1 MSRQFFTKDKI
12 SHFDN
17 FDRHADLAISKLR
30 DRFRE
35 GVAVDIQ
42 DLFCRF
48 TMDSASEFLFGSDV
62 QSLSADLSYP
72 STAKATTSRKV
83 HPSDPFANA
92 FQKAQVASA
101 ARSGFGQF
109 WPLVEFWESKV
120 EKEIQ
125 TIFDYVDPIVKRA
138 IEAKKVKELSKV
150 ECEDEDE
157 TLLEHLVK
165 LTDGKRPPPHDPQG
179 PTSIPLFCSA
189 RSYHPPRRNP
199 EHHGRWS

>member
-17 FDRHADLAISKLR
+17 FDRHADIVISKLK

-35 GVAVDIQ
+35 GVAVDVQ

-48 TMDSASEFLFGSDV
+48 TIDSASEFLFGSDV
-62 QSLSADLSYP
+62 RSLSADLPYP
-72 STAKATTSRKV
+72 STIKPITSPRA
-83 HPSDPFANA
+83 HPSDSFANA

-101 ARSGFGQF
+101 ARSRFGYF
-109 WPLVEFWESKV
+109 WRLIEFWGNRV

-125 TIFDYVDPIVKRA
+125 PVFDYVDPIVERA
-138 IEAKKVKELSKV
+138 LETKKMKELSKAQG
-150 ECEDEDE
+150 EDEDE

-165 LTDGKRPPPHDPQG
+165 LTDGKRPHLLTPWYG
-179 PTSIPLFCSA
+179 PLSLYKILSFSVMKP
-189 RSYHPPRRNP
+189 
-199 EHHGRWS
+199 

>member
-30 DRFRE
+30 DRLRE

-62 QSLSADLSYP
+62 QSLSAGLPYP
-72 STAKATTSRKV
+72 STFKAATDRRM
-83 HPSDPFANA
+83 HASDSFADA
-92 FQKAQVASA
+92 FREAQIASA
-101 ARSGFGQF
+101 ARSRFGKF
-109 WPLVEFWESKV
+109 WPLAEFWENKV
-120 EKEIQ
+120 EKDMQIV
-125 TIFDYVDPIVKRA
+125 FDYVDPIVRHA
-138 IEAKKVKELSKV
+138 LEAKKAKERSKV
-150 ECEDEDE
+150 EGEDEDE

-165 LTDGKRPPPHDPQG
+165 LTDGK
-179 PTSIPLFCSA
+179 
-189 RSYHPPRRNP
+189 
-199 EHHGRWS
+199 